1 MNIVV
6 RSREKYCVCR
16 PDTSWD
22 RENRDIY
29 AQEAVEGYEYTPVL
43 FVRICK
49 AGKCISEK
57 FASRYYDA
65 FNFGVL
71 LSGRLQ
77 GCRGDGLVSECLDHS
92 SILPFPLYNPVVLE
106 NPDKHFKIQLN
117 GKYIYSYDGG
127 DTAMVQRAIAEVSA
141 LVSLRIGDIVAI
153 ELQEGCG
160 LCSRSEERISLRGDF
175 LGNEI
180 FSTWSI
186 F

>member
-6 RSREKYCVCR
+6 RSREKYCICR

-57 FASRYYDA
+57 FASRYYDG

-77 GCRGDGLVSECLDHS
+77 GCGGDRLVSECLDHS
-92 SILPFPLYNPVVLE
+92 SILPFPLFNPVVLE
-106 NPDKHFKIQLN
+106 NPEKCFRIQFE
-117 GKYIYSYDGG
+117 GKEIYSYCGG
-127 DTAMVQRAIAEVSA
+127 DALMVHRGIAEVSA

-153 ELQEGCG
+153 ELQEGG
-160 LCSRSEERISLRGDF
+160 LLCSRSEGLGALRGEF
-175 LGNEI
+175 LGNETFCTGI
-180 FSTWSI
+180 VF
-186 F
+186 